1 MLKLTLLP
9 KIIVQKLGFLQ
20 NREISLKGKKYWTKK
35 PNLLKNEARL
45 AICFKKLISKQTVKF
60 LIRHLENC
68 KHETLLCC
76 NMNVH
81 NFLRLSFSSTSLV
94 FGSNFRGA
102 ATTWLLDVL
111 TEDFF
116 CCCYYWRNHMC
127 GSKWREWGRACGN
140 IFGVW
145 ITRRFF
151 ASM

>member
-1 MLKLTLLP
+1 MKLDCL
-9 KIIVQKLGFLQ
+9 
-20 NREISLKGKKYWTKK
+20 
-35 PNLLKNEARL
+35 
-45 AICFKKLISKQTVKF
+45 KKLISKQTVKF

-116 CCCYYWRNHMC
+116 VVVVATTEETICVEANEGSEEEHVEIFLACELLEDFLPRCNHIVCKNDAKNRPIYMLAHIL
-127 GSKWREWGRACGN
+127 EGN
-140 IFGVW
+140 
-145 ITRRFF
+145 F
-151 ASM
+151 A